1 MRGKEREGEG
11 IKGEKCEMKQL
22 KFRIWDKKYHMFDC
36 NESPDLFIS
45 TDGEVYEKDER
56 SYAMQTWIEYNKVDY
71 YEVNQYTGIKDKSG
85 QEIYEGDIVHFI
97 RPDLPYVVR
106 GDGYFDTDIDEGFQL
121 KGEVK
126 FLYGCWFIDEGDEKG
141 CPLEFEKEQILEVI
155 GNIYQNK
162 ELLK

>member
-1 MRGKEREGEG
+1 
-11 IKGEKCEMKQL
+11 MKL

-71 YEVNQYTGIKDKSG
+71 YEVNQYTGLKDKNG
-85 QEIYEGDIVHFI
+85 REIYEGDIVEGHT
-97 RPDLPYVVR
+97 
-106 GDGYFDTDIDEGFQL
+106 FDEHIDKKQIGSIEYNEGRHGFVFVPFEF
-121 KGEVK
+121 KSK
-126 FLYGCWFIDEGDEKG
+126 NLYY
-141 CPLEFEKEQILEVI
+141 PLFAIVTCEVI

-162 ELLK
+162 ELLDE